1 MDRDFM
7 SDYYDRMYE
16 GTGLLIPQ
24 SEEYRQL
31 RKEYGKVEKQL
42 LEKLGGIT
50 SDVWK
55 LHERLIMLAYYTSDI
70 VAKDAYLKGAED
82 RERMLR

>member
-7 SDYYDRMYE
+7 SDYYDRIYE

-24 SEEYRQL
+24 SDEYKQL

-42 LEKLGGIT
+42 LEILDGTT

-55 LHERLIMLAYYTSDI
+55 LHERLIMLVYYTSDI
-70 VAKDAYLKGAED
+70 AEKEAYLKGAED